1 MERLTIEYDGQ
12 YVPKKL
18 CTIND
23 LGEADDCEP
32 CDNSCKETYIRL
44 RTNGV
49 DRFPPSFEPDEIE
62 NEPTPEVYRRYQ
74 VFCAENSLQ
83 PMGNVVFT
91 KQICKRLKLRVMDTR
106 IDGKKTRIYVKDE

>member
-49 DRFPPSFEPDEIE
+49 DRSPPLPLNRMKLKMNQHRKFIE
-62 NEPTPEVYRRYQ
+62 GIRCFVRKTACSQCRILFSASRSIN
-74 VFCAENSLQ
+74 
-83 PMGNVVFT
+83 GWG
-91 KQICKRLKLRVMDTR
+91 LK
-106 IDGKKTRIYVKDE
+106 